1 MKKYF
6 VFVVA
11 IIISI
16 ASIVN
21 AEILTVDTRIGV
33 YSVGSLVSY
42 RQSRV
47 SYNIPAKFNIL
58 LYGVIAL
65 SYFFFIL
72 LPIFYYFLYE

>member
-16 ASIVN
+16 VSIVN

-33 YSVGSLVSY
+33 
-42 RQSRV
+42 
-47 SYNIPAKFNIL
+47 
-58 LYGVIAL
+58 
-65 SYFFFIL
+65 
-72 LPIFYYFLYE
+72 